1 MKKLSEGRK
10 MWLSMMALFIAYAT
24 IFILLEDYDR
34 HGKDLFTEAS
44 DWHLLCFSLV
54 ALVALGVTLYRY
66 AHRMDERIIRD
77 QDEKRNEMR
86 RQMTQNISHE
96 LKTPVASI
104 MGLTETILDNP
115 QLDNDQR
122 HEFVRRTHAQAQRLS
137 HLLQDISTLNRLDY
151 ASSQLE
157 HTQVDV
163 SQVVADILFES
174 LPACR
179 QHLIE
184 VHNELPDILVINGNQ
199 QLLYSIFRNLMDNA
213 LNYAGDGAI
222 VSIGATEGIRHWHF
236 TFSDTGHG
244 VANEHLPHLFE
255 RFYRVDKG
263 RSRAMGGTGLGLAIV
278 KNAVLYHR
286 GTIKAIKNQTGGLT
300 IEFTLH
306 K

>member
-1 MKKLSEGRK
+1 MRKLSEGRK
-10 MWLSMMALFIAYAT
+10 MWLSVMTLYVTYAT
-24 IFILLEDYDR
+24 IFIIFEDYDR
-34 HGKDLFTEAS
+34 HGAHLFAESS

-54 ALVALGVTLYRY
+54 ALVALGLTLYRY
-66 AHRMDERIIRD
+66 ARRMDERITRE
-77 QDEKRNEMR
+77 QDETRNDMR

-115 QLDNDQR
+115 QLDASQR

-137 HLLQDISTLNRLDY
+137 HLLQDISTLNRMDY
-151 ASSQLE
+151 ASSQLP
-157 HTQVDV
+157 HAPVDV
-163 SQVVADILFES
+163 SHLVGDILYES
-174 LPACR
+174 LPTCR

-184 VHNELPDILVINGNQ
+184 VHNELPGILVINGNQ
-199 QLLYSIFRNLMDNA
+199 ELLYSIFRNLMDNA

-286 GTIKAIKNQTGGLT
+286 GSIKALKNQSGGLT
-300 IEFTLH
+300 IEFSLH

>member
-1 MKKLSEGRK
+1 MRKLSEGRK
-10 MWLSMMALFIAYAT
+10 MWLSVMTLYVTYAT
-24 IFILLEDYDR
+24 IFIIFEDYDR
-34 HGKDLFTEAS
+34 HGAHLFAESS

-54 ALVALGVTLYRY
+54 ALVALGLTLYRY
-66 AHRMDERIIRD
+66 ARRMDERITRE
-77 QDEKRNEMR
+77 QDETRNDMR
-86 RQMTQNISHE
+86 RQMTQNLSHE

-104 MGLTETILDNP
+104 MGFTETILDNP
-115 QLDNDQR
+115 QLDERQR

-137 HLLQDISTLNRLDY
+137 HLLQDISTLNRIDY
-151 ASSQLE
+151 APSQLE
-157 HTQVDV
+157 HAPVDV
-163 SQVVADILFES
+163 SQVVGDILFES
-174 LPACR
+174 LPTCR

-184 VHNELPDILVINGNQ
+184 VHNELPGILVINGNQ
-199 QLLYSIFRNLMDNA
+199 ELLYSIFRNLMDNA

-244 VANEHLPHLFE
+244 VANEHLAHLFE

-278 KNAVLYHR
+278 KNAVFYHR
-286 GTIKAIKNQTGGLT
+286 GTVKAMKNQSGGLT
-300 IEFTLH
+300 IEFSLH